1 MRSARYVIELCN
13 GVKVQMLF
21 TPHLYSFKGTQGVT
35 FEVEDNENTSEV
47 IGIYADIMFCAALN
61 AFVLDGHG
69 NIEDFPHTRGDF
81 HEFMMVNP
89 QSFGKALNFALETLT
104 GKTVKDFTKDGEN
117 SPANANVDEGEEE
130 GSKKKARLRWIGLR
144 LRRS

>member
-1 MRSARYVIELCN
+1 MRSARYTIELGD

-35 FEVEDNENTSEV
+35 FEVEDQSNTAEV

-69 NIEDFPHTRGDF
+69 DVEDFPHTRGDF
-81 HEFMMVNP
+81 HEFMMVSP
-89 QSFGKALNFALETLT
+89 KSFGKALNFALETLT
-104 GKTVKDFTKDGEN
+104 GKTVKDFTKEGEK
-117 SPANANVDEGEEE
+117 SPADANAGEGEGEE
-130 GSKKKARLRWIGLR
+130 SKKKARLRWIGLR
-144 LRRS
+144 SKRS